1 MNKKEK
7 VVVIGGAGFVGS
19 HTADAL
25 SNKGY
30 KVTIFDKEK
39 SPWLKEDQKMIIGDV
54 LNIDQVRNAIS
65 GSKYVYH
72 FAGIADISESKK
84 NPIETINTNVI
95 GTTNTVQASLDF
107 GVSRYI
113 FASTMYVYSSYG
125 SFYRSTKQASESIIE
140 VYAEQFGLEYSI
152 LRYGSLYGPR
162 AQKWNGL
169 RGYIEQI
176 INKGTL
182 VYKGNGKDNCVFW
195 C

>member
-152 LRYGSLYGPR
+152 LRYGSLY
-162 AQKWNGL
+162 
-169 RGYIEQI
+169 
-176 INKGTL
+176 
-182 VYKGNGKDNCVFW
+182 
-195 C
+195 

>member
-84 NPIETINTNVI
+84 NVGKN
-95 GTTNTVQASLDF
+95 
-107 GVSRYI
+107 
-113 FASTMYVYSSYG
+113 
-125 SFYRSTKQASESIIE
+125 
-140 VYAEQFGLEYSI
+140 
-152 LRYGSLYGPR
+152 
-162 AQKWNGL
+162 NGAT
-169 RGYIEQI
+169 ED
-176 INKGTL
+176 K
-182 VYKGNGKDNCVFW
+182 KE
-195 C
+195 

>member
-1 MNKKEK
+1 
-7 VVVIGGAGFVGS
+7 
-19 HTADAL
+19 
-25 SNKGY
+25 
-30 KVTIFDKEK
+30 
-39 SPWLKEDQKMIIGDV
+39 MIIGDV

-84 NPIETINTNVI
+84 NPIETININVI

-125 SFYRSTKQASESIIE
+125 SFYRSTKQASEAIIE

-152 LRYGSLYGPR
+152 LRYGSL
-162 AQKWNGL
+162 
-169 RGYIEQI
+169 
-176 INKGTL
+176 
-182 VYKGNGKDNCVFW
+182 
-195 C
+195 